1 MAWIGVFVSA
11 HGDVFRGPDTKNR
24 QQIRPGPNYGN
35 EKNMKILVA
44 DDHALFRAG
53 LRYLLDQLD
62 EHPEFSE
69 AGSCEDLV
77 EKLREDDG
85 YDLVLI
91 DLLMPG
97 VETFSRV
104 QEVCEIAGDVPVVV
118 ISVRERAEDVQRAI
132 KAGAAGYIP
141 KSSKPDVMINALKL
155 VLSGGIY
162 IPPNVLH
169 LSGGSGMVA
178 SGAPPALEAGA
189 IAGRL
194 TGRQR
199 EVMALLAQGKSNKEI
214 ASELGLAAGT
224 VKIHISNIFK
234 ALNVR
239 NRTQAVIAAGESLA
253 DGGREMSAFG

>member
-1 MAWIGVFVSA
+1 MESGRA
-11 HGDVFRGPDTKNR
+11 
-24 QQIRPGPNYGN
+24 
-35 EKNMKILVA
+35 MKILVA

-53 LRYLLDQLD
+53 LRYLLDQLGD
-62 EHPEFSE
+62 QPEVTE
-69 AGSCEDLV
+69 AGSCDALLER
-77 EKLREDDG
+77 LRGECA

-97 VETFSRV
+97 VESFARV
-104 QEVCEIAGDVPVVV
+104 QEICETAGDVPVVV

-132 KAGAAGYIP
+132 KAGAAGYVP
-141 KSSKPDVMINALKL
+141 KASKPDVMINALKL

-162 IPPNVLH
+162 LPPNVLH
-169 LSGGSGMVA
+169 LTGPSEMTDRGAPRSAGGGSA
-178 SGAPPALEAGA
+178 S
-189 IAGRL
+189 RL

-199 EVMALLAQGKSNKEI
+199 EVMALLAQGKLNKEI

-239 NRTQAVIAAGESLA
+239 NRTQAVIASGEMLA
-253 DGGREMSAFG
+253 LVGKEMGALY